1 MGEDDSTSGVEV
13 NSPAGLPSDDGE
25 SVDGDPDSS
34 GIEGEAS
41 TSGANVVPA
50 AGSFDPASGATED
63 SSLGEEVVTMIS
75 G

>member
-13 NSPAGLPSDDGE
+13 DSPAGLASDAGE

-34 GIEGEAS
+34 GSDGEES
-41 TSGANVVPA
+41 TSGTNVVPA
-50 AGSFDPASGATED
+50 AGSFDPASGVTED